1 MLSSPMPLG
10 THCYFEGHYNHPIDQ
25 GQISSG
31 SLSDVD
37 LKNRCPDNDE
47 DPKSVRAKV
56 DPNPRNIV
64 HSTSAHNGMAHLY
77 EWTHSRNH
85 TKSEIQ
91 SNLGTNV
98 RQILVGN
105 LSMMFLMAEIH
116 VGGAP

>member
-10 THCYFEGHYNHPIDQ
+10 THCYFEGHYNHLIDQ
-25 GQISSG
+25 GQTSSG
-31 SLSDVD
+31 PLSDVD
-37 LKNRCPDNDE
+37 LKNRCLHNDE
-47 DPKSVRAKV
+47 DPKSVHTKV
-56 DPNPRNIV
+56 DLNPQNIV
-64 HSTSAHNGMAHLY
+64 HSTSAHDGMAHLY
-77 EWTHSRNH
+77 EQTHSRDH

-116 VGGAP
+116 V